1 MKMEKTCS
9 IKIEINM
16 FDRKNNFSLRQARVK
31 DVLIQQGLIDTLLYE
46 EKPTTIE
53 VQDWRWLQM
62 QVVSTSCL
70 YLADEVVIHV
80 LDETFP
86 TVLWSKLKKLYM
98 VKSFT
103 NTLFLW
109 R

>member
-1 MKMEKTCS
+1 MKMEKTRS
-9 IKIEINM
+9 IKMEINK
-16 FDRKNNFSLRQARVK
+16 FDEKNNFSLWQARMK
-31 DVLIQQGLIDTLLYE
+31 DVLIQQGLIDALLCE

-62 QVVSTSCL
+62 QTVSTIRM
-70 YLADEVVIHV
+70 YPIDKVVIHV
-80 LDETFP
+80 LSKTSS
-86 TVLWSKLKKLYM
+86 TVLWSKLEELYM
-98 VKSFT
+98 TKSLT